1 MEENRDETQEPQTT
15 KLVGF
20 KRLFIHM
27 AIIAVLVVVG
37 AVAAHFGLVLFTRH
51 SARCVVPEFKGL
63 IVNEAEYVA
72 SSNDLQI
79 IINDSL
85 YAPMYEGGM
94 VLEQLPKAGVE
105 VKPGRKVYVTINAF
119 GSKMVTVP
127 YVAGRSL
134 RQAKNML
141 EVAGLQIEKLVY
153 KNDMAT
159 NYVLAEYV
167 GDVQIKE
174 GSQKDVVVGS
184 GVTLY
189 VGMSQD
195 ERTTKMPLL
204 VGMTLA
210 EAKSRL
216 WELGLNVGKIN
227 MPEGANIETL
237 KSARVHKQGV
247 YSGADVNLGT
257 YVSFELTLDT
267 EQVQQAAIEM
277 EKEKAAKRAET
288 QKAQEE
294 SSQQQMVT
302 PAESVEST
310 TATPTQSSVESAPTG
325 VAADSFFE

>member
-1 MEENRDETQEPQTT
+1 MEENIDKTQEAKTP
-15 KLVGF
+15 KSEGF
-20 KRLFIHM
+20 KRLFIHL
-27 AIIAVLVVVG
+27 AIILVLIVVG
-37 AVAAHFGLVLFTRH
+37 AVASHFGLVLFTRH

-63 IVNEAEYVA
+63 IVTEAEYVA
-72 SSNDLQI
+72 SSQDLQI
-79 IINDSL
+79 VINDSL

-119 GSKMVTVP
+119 GSKMVAVP

-153 KNDMAT
+153 RNDMAT
-159 NYVLAEYV
+159 NYVLSQYV
-167 GDVQIKE
+167 GDEQIKE

-189 VGMSQD
+189 VGMSED
-195 ERTTKMPLL
+195 ERTTKMPQL
-204 VGMTLA
+204 VGLTLA
-210 EAKSRL
+210 QAKSRL

-237 KSARVHKQGV
+237 KSALVYTQGV
-247 YSGADVNLGT
+247 YSGVDVTLGT
-257 YVSFELTLDT
+257 YVPFGLTLDT
-267 EQVQQAAIEM
+267 EQAAQAASEM
-277 EKEKAAKRAET
+277 EKAAKRAEA
-288 QKAQEE
+288 QRAQEE
-294 SSQQQMVT
+294 STQQQVVT
-302 PAESVEST
+302 PTDVSGTS
-310 TATPTQSSVESAPTG
+310 ATESAPSG